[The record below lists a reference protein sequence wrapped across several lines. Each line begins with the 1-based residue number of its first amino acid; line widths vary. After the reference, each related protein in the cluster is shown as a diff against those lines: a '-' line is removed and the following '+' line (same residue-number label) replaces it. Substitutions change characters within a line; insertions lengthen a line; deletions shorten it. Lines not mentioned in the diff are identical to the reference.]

1 MNTAGIG
8 NGLARLLGVMLLV
21 VATLA
26 ASGCGDLYSRED
38 FTALVMSKSE
48 KEVIG
53 KLGKPAAVDENNPAR
68 VTWTYNSGTFDVEH
82 QNKRD
87 SKALVIFERKAPGG
101 ALMVTEVKFE
111 S

>member
-8 NGLARLLGVMLLV
+8 NGVARLLGVMLLV
-21 VATLA
+21 VATLT

-53 KLGKPAAVDENNPAR
+53 KLGKPAAVEENNPAR

-87 SKALVIFERKAPGG
+87 SKVLVIFERKAPGG